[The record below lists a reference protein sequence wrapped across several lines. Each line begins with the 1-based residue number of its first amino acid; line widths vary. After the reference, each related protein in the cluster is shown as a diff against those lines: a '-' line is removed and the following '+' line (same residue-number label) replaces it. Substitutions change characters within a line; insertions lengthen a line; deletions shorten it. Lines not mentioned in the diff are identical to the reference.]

1 VAAEPDETD
10 DTSADTGEEE
20 AAAAAPSGNGT
31 GSNPPVIP
39 RATPRPQPRP
49 EPAAPLRAPTASR
62 TVPPRRP
69 ATPAPRAGD
78 EGSSRATRLTLIT
91 VGGIVAVALLAFGAV
106 KLFGGGDDT
115 PTKAPNVAQS
125 PTGTADSGNSGTGS
139 GSADVSAQRPDTVV
153 TVLNGTPTDGLAG
166 TTRDKL
172 VKAGYSDA
180 SGMVRTGNNTD
191 QQRQD
196 SIVYYAP
203 GKRRMARDVARV
215 LGITTAPEAIDA
227 DTLAL
232 ANNTGDGAA
241 GHETD
246 VVVVVALDQSP

>member
-1 VAAEPDETD
+1 MA
-10 DTSADTGEEE
+10 SW
-20 AAAAAPSGNGT
+20 PS
-31 GSNPPVIP
+31 
-39 RATPRPQPRP
+39 RC
-49 EPAAPLRAPTASR
+49 SR
-62 TVPPRRP
+62 S
-69 ATPAPRAGD
+69 APR
-78 EGSSRATRLTLIT
+78 
-91 VGGIVAVALLAFGAV
+91 

-115 PTKAPNVAQS
+115 PTQAPNVAQS
-125 PTGTADSGNSGTGS
+125 PTGTADSGNGGGGS
-139 GSADVSAQRPDTVV
+139 GSADVSGQRPDTVV

-196 SIVYYAP
+196 SIVYYAS

-215 LGITTAPEAIDA
+215 LGVTTAPEAIDS

-246 VVVVVALDQSP
+246 VVVVVGLDQAP

>member
-1 VAAEPDETD
+1 
-10 DTSADTGEEE
+10 
-20 AAAAAPSGNGT
+20 
-31 GSNPPVIP
+31 VIP

-49 EPAAPLRAPTASR
+49 EPAAPLRAPAASR

-69 ATPAPRAGD
+69 AGPAPQAGD
-78 EGSSRATRLTLIT
+78 EGSSRATRFTLIT
-91 VGGIVAVALLAFGAV
+91 VGGIVAVALLIFGAT
-106 KLFGGGDDT
+106 KLFGGGGGDDT
-115 PTKAPNVAQS
+115 PAKAPNVAQS
-125 PTGTADSGNSGTGS
+125 PTDTADSGNGGGSSGK
-139 GSADVSAQRPDTVV
+139 ADVSSQRPDTVV

-180 SGMVRTGNNTD
+180 SGLVRTGNNTD

-196 SIVYYAP
+196 SIVYYASGQRP
-203 GKRRMARDVARV
+203 MARDVARV
-215 LGITTAPEAIDA
+215 LGITTAPEAIDS

-246 VVVVVALDQSP
+246 VVVVVGLDQAP